1 MPRDWLPRE
10 DKLIAFLRAQR
21 NIIPSHLWLMSVD
34 GATQVSG
41 PDWKKGSSQGLVAS
55 TKGGQGMRPR
65 AILPDERREG
75 MDLVKKSGMGL
86 AKRPPMSAYA
96 VRSPVMSKEAGHRPI
111 ESVTDPSRG

>member
-55 TKGGQGMRPR
+55 TKGGHSHKGASCGSCSCASSLDVGRSLR
-65 AILPDERREG
+65 RFRRLLP
-75 MDLVKKSGMGL
+75 
-86 AKRPPMSAYA
+86 SA
-96 VRSPVMSKEAGHRPI
+96 
-111 ESVTDPSRG
+111 